1 MDTRRTTRVG
11 VPEAEDT
18 TAVGGPGTAEDA
30 IDQPGLGASTPQQL
44 EEGEPSM
51 EGLREAHAK
60 LTELL
65 YAAAAML
72 DTITQLGAAGPPR
85 GNGSR
90 RSQRLPAISTE
101 QHFETPAI
109 AAAAVEGVAALS
121 IASNGGSTVPAAS
134 PPTGG
139 TSPRVR
145 PAMPSLVRADAD
157 LSEADEGVRSSSAA
171 AALHQR
177 LPPLKEFVGED
188 GDWGG
193 FQRRF
198 LAHQEMAQWTDAEA
212 LRALPALL
220 DSDALAT
227 LTSASK
233 ERRSTLRKAMQVL
246 SAVYG
251 PPSDCRQLFYD
262 RQRGTKESPLAYRT
276 SLLALAK
283 EAFPRMD
290 DEGVDAMVTEKI
302 LLLADDLDI
311 VIVAQDDAEM
321 CSLQAARLLH
331 ANLSSQR
338 RKASKAAS
346 GRAVAA
352 ATLPAEEVC
361 AIDHQ
366 RQHGAGVREDRAGSS
381 RLQHPSSSPALPRCY
396 NCGFRGHVAS
406 GCRSPGQRRTTP
418 QRDAGPRHKLHHHNP
433 ASRGTPHAWPT
444 HTPVTHSNTAAK
456 GGPISRTMAPTRTAL
471 GTQIEPSQWSVLA
484 HRVVAA
490 SSGSSAVVG
499 HIDGVEVRILVDTGA
514 SATIISELIYNILPA
529 QSRPLM
535 PVNVPFFAANGGSL
549 GIIGQIR
556 AQICVGDIK
565 LSGPI
570 FVSSSLAVPCLLGTD
585 FLAKMPIRIL
595 IDQGCIELP
604 SGRRMAFL
612 PSPAT
617 SRTAFATVPAFV
629 DRTVRVPPGAQ
640 MLIPLKLRR
649 PFAKGIGAQGVLLGP
664 SRAGVSGPDLLPA
677 QTIVRGEGEPFIA
690 VLNVGSQ
697 TVVVPQGTVLAH
709 ATPVPSTGFSPFYL
723 MYGREPDPPV
733 RAQLQIPVPQGKT
746 NLADHVKF
754 NLDKLTEARDAA
766 MQNSDLRQKANER
779 LRLSR
784 AHMLQWK
791 PGDKA
796 WLHCPQEM
804 WSSIGL
810 R

>member
-18 TAVGGPGTAEDA
+18 TAVGGSDTAEDA

-44 EEGEPSM
+44 EEGEPST
-51 EGLREAHAK
+51 EGLRQAHAK
-60 LTELL
+60 LAELL

-72 DTITQLGAAGPPR
+72 DNITRLGAAGPPR
-85 GNGSR
+85 GDSSQR
-90 RSQRLPAISTE
+90 PQRLPAISTG

-121 IASNGGSTVPAAS
+121 IASNGRSTVPAAS

-145 PAMPSLVRADAD
+145 PAMPSLLRADAES
-157 LSEADEGVRSSSAA
+157 SEGDEGARSSSAA

-227 LTSASK
+227 LTSAPK

-338 RKASKAAS
+338 RKANKAAS

-352 ATLPAEEVC
+352 ATLPVEAVC
-361 AIDHQ
+361 AIDHR

-381 RLQHPSSSPALPRCY
+381 RLQHPSSPPALPRCY
-396 NCGFRGHVAS
+396 NCGIRGHVAS
-406 GCRSPGQRRTTP
+406 GCRSPRQRGTTP

-433 ASRGTPHAWPT
+433 ASRGTPHVWPT

-471 GTQIEPSQWSVLA
+471 GTHIEPSQWSVLA

-499 HIDGVEVRILVDTGA
+499 HIDGVE
-514 SATIISELIYNILPA
+514 
-529 QSRPLM
+529 
-535 PVNVPFFAANGGSL
+535 
-549 GIIGQIR
+549 
-556 AQICVGDIK
+556 
-565 LSGPI
+565 
-570 FVSSSLAVPCLLGTD
+570 
-585 FLAKMPIRIL
+585 
-595 IDQGCIELP
+595 
-604 SGRRMAFL
+604 
-612 PSPAT
+612 
-617 SRTAFATVPAFV
+617 
-629 DRTVRVPPGAQ
+629 
-640 MLIPLKLRR
+640 
-649 PFAKGIGAQGVLLGP
+649 
-664 SRAGVSGPDLLPA
+664 
-677 QTIVRGEGEPFIA
+677 
-690 VLNVGSQ
+690 
-697 TVVVPQGTVLAH
+697 
-709 ATPVPSTGFSPFYL
+709 
-723 MYGREPDPPV
+723 
-733 RAQLQIPVPQGKT
+733 GKT

-796 WLHCPQEM
+796 WLHCPQVPLAT
-804 WSSIGL
+804 SSKLVRPWRGPVEVVEVLRPQCVRINETPATRRRRQVETSGRPCDVTALPRGGATARQQQRQQQRQQWHLAGGARCGL
-810 R
+810 WVASGWFGFPLTATVSGERKLLKRRLAGPPLRRLSLKVRTSRGVSTSAVAAAVGGDRGGAWPTAVTFCGVHGAASSRARPCCC

>member
-1 MDTRRTTRVG
+1 MPREVSNAGWQEVTGQTQ
-11 VPEAEDT
+11 EN
-18 TAVGGPGTAEDA
+18 
-30 IDQPGLGASTPQQL
+30 
-44 EEGEPSM
+44 GEPST

-60 LTELL
+60 LAELL

-72 DTITQLGAAGPPR
+72 DHITQLGAAGPPR
-85 GNGSR
+85 GDGSR
-90 RSQRLPAISTE
+90 RPQRLPAISTE
-101 QHFETPAI
+101 HHFENPAI
-109 AAAAVEGVAALS
+109 AAAAVEGVAGLS
-121 IASNGGSTVPAAS
+121 IESNGGHTVPAAS
-134 PPTGG
+134 SPTDD

-145 PAMPSLVRADAD
+145 PAMPSVVRA
-157 LSEADEGVRSSSAA
+157 EAEPGEGDRGVRPSTAA

-177 LPPLKEFVGED
+177 LPPLKEFVGEE

-220 DSDALAT
+220 DSDAIAT
-227 LTSASK
+227 LTSAPK
-233 ERRSTLRKAMQVL
+233 ERRSTLQTAMQL
-246 SAVYG
+246 LAAVYG

-262 RQRGTKESPLAYRT
+262 RQRGAKESPLAYRT

-283 EAFPRMD
+283 AAFPRMD
-290 DEGVDAMVTEKI
+290 IEGVDAMVTEKI

-311 VIVAQDDAEM
+311 VIIAQDDAEM
-321 CSLQAARLLH
+321 CSLQAARLIH
-331 ANLSSQR
+331 ANLLAQR

-346 GRAVAA
+346 GRAVDA
-352 ATLPAEEVC
+352 ATLPAEEIC

-366 RQHGAGVREDRAGSS
+366 RQQGAGVRADRGAGDDTSTG
-381 RLQHPSSSPALPRCY
+381 RRPLP
-396 NCGFRGHVAS
+396 
-406 GCRSPGQRRTTP
+406 
-418 QRDAGPRHKLHHHNP
+418 KLHHHNP
-433 ASRGTPHAWPT
+433 ASRGTPHVWPT
-444 HTPVTHSNTAAK
+444 HTPVTHSNTAAN
-456 GGPISRTMAPTRTAL
+456 GGSISRTIAPTRTTL
-471 GTQIEPSQWSVLA
+471 GTHIEPSQWSVLA

-514 SATIISELIYNILPA
+514 SATIISELIYNILPV

-535 PVNVPFFAANGGSL
+535 PVNVPFYAANGGSL

-570 FVSSSLAVPCLLGTD
+570 FVSSSLAVPCLLGMD

-612 PSPAT
+612 PSPVT

-629 DRTVRVPPGAQ
+629 DRTVHVPPGAQ

-649 PFAKGIGAQGVLLGP
+649 PFAKGIGAQAVLLGP
-664 SRAGVSGPDLLPA
+664 SRAGVSEPHLLPA
-677 QTIVRGEGEPFIA
+677 QTIVRGDGDPFIA

-697 TVVVPQGTVLAH
+697 TVVVSQGTVLAH
-709 ATPVPSTGFSPFYL
+709 AMPVPCEEPVANHVSAVSAPRPHSDSDEGWLEALCAGST
-723 MYGREPDPPV
+723 
-733 RAQLQIPVPQGKT
+733 
-746 NLADHVKF
+746 
-754 NLDKLTEARDAA
+754 
-766 MQNSDLRQKANER
+766 DL
-779 LRLSR
+779 
-784 AHMLQWK
+784 
-791 PGDKA
+791 
-796 WLHCPQEM
+796 
-804 WSSIGL
+804 
-810 R
+810 

>member
-1 MDTRRTTRVG
+1 
-11 VPEAEDT
+11 
-18 TAVGGPGTAEDA
+18 
-30 IDQPGLGASTPQQL
+30 
-44 EEGEPSM
+44 
-51 EGLREAHAK
+51 
-60 LTELL
+60 
-65 YAAAAML
+65 ML
-72 DTITQLGAAGPPR
+72 DNITRLGAAGPPR
-85 GNGSR
+85 GDSSQR
-90 RSQRLPAISTE
+90 PQRLPAISTE

-134 PPTGG
+134 P
-139 TSPRVR
+139 RVR
-145 PAMPSLVRADAD
+145 PAMPSLVRADAE

-361 AIDHQ
+361 AINHQ
-366 RQHGAGVREDRAGSS
+366 RQHGAGAREDRAGSS
-381 RLQHPSSSPALPRCY
+381 RLQRPSSPPALPRCY
-396 NCGFRGHVAS
+396 NCGIRGHVAS
-406 GCRSPGQRRTTP
+406 GCRSPRQRGTTP

-433 ASRGTPHAWPT
+433 EH
-444 HTPVTHSNTAAK
+444 
-456 GGPISRTMAPTRTAL
+456 
-471 GTQIEPSQWSVLA
+471 
-484 HRVVAA
+484 
-490 SSGSSAVVG
+490 
-499 HIDGVEVRILVDTGA
+499 
-514 SATIISELIYNILPA
+514 
-529 QSRPLM
+529 
-535 PVNVPFFAANGGSL
+535 
-549 GIIGQIR
+549 
-556 AQICVGDIK
+556 
-565 LSGPI
+565 
-570 FVSSSLAVPCLLGTD
+570 
-585 FLAKMPIRIL
+585 
-595 IDQGCIELP
+595 
-604 SGRRMAFL
+604 
-612 PSPAT
+612 
-617 SRTAFATVPAFV
+617 
-629 DRTVRVPPGAQ
+629 
-640 MLIPLKLRR
+640 
-649 PFAKGIGAQGVLLGP
+649 
-664 SRAGVSGPDLLPA
+664 
-677 QTIVRGEGEPFIA
+677 
-690 VLNVGSQ
+690 
-697 TVVVPQGTVLAH
+697 
-709 ATPVPSTGFSPFYL
+709 
-723 MYGREPDPPV
+723 
-733 RAQLQIPVPQGKT
+733 
-746 NLADHVKF
+746 
-754 NLDKLTEARDAA
+754 
-766 MQNSDLRQKANER
+766 
-779 LRLSR
+779 
-784 AHMLQWK
+784 
-791 PGDKA
+791 
-796 WLHCPQEM
+796 QE
-804 WSSIGL
+804 
-810 R
+810 

>member
-1 MDTRRTTRVG
+1 MDTRRTTRVR
-11 VPEAEDT
+11 VPGAEDT
-18 TAVGGPGTAEDA
+18 AAVGEPETAEDA
-30 IDQPGLGASTPQQL
+30 IEQPGLGASMPQQL
-44 EEGEPSM
+44 EEGEPST
-51 EGLREAHAK
+51 EGLRQAHAK
-60 LTELL
+60 LAELL

-72 DTITQLGAAGPPR
+72 DNITRLGAAGSPR
-85 GNGSR
+85 GYSSQR
-90 RSQRLPAISTE
+90 PQRLPAISTE

-109 AAAAVEGVAALS
+109 AAAAVEGVVALS

-134 PPTGG
+134 P
-139 TSPRVR
+139 RVR
-145 PAMPSLVRADAD
+145 PAMPSLLRADAES
-157 LSEADEGVRSSSAA
+157 SEGDEGARSSSAA

-177 LPPLKEFVGED
+177 LPPLKEFVGEE

-227 LTSASK
+227 LTSAMK

-290 DEGVDAMVTEKI
+290 DEGIDAMVTEKI

-361 AIDHQ
+361 AINHR
-366 RQHGAGVREDRAGSS
+366 RQHGAGAREDRAGSS
-381 RLQHPSSSPALPRCY
+381 HLQRSSSPPALPRCY
-396 NCGFRGHVAS
+396 NCGIRGHVAS
-406 GCRSPGQRRTTP
+406 GCRSPRQRGTTP

-433 ASRGTPHAWPT
+433 ASRGTPHVWPT
-444 HTPVTHSNTAAK
+444 YTPVAHSNTAAK
-456 GGPISRTMAPTRTAL
+456 GGPMSRTMAPTRTAL
-471 GTQIEPSQWSVLA
+471 GTHIEPSQWSVLA

-499 HIDGVEVRILVDTGA
+499 HIDGVE
-514 SATIISELIYNILPA
+514 
-529 QSRPLM
+529 
-535 PVNVPFFAANGGSL
+535 
-549 GIIGQIR
+549 
-556 AQICVGDIK
+556 
-565 LSGPI
+565 
-570 FVSSSLAVPCLLGTD
+570 
-585 FLAKMPIRIL
+585 
-595 IDQGCIELP
+595 
-604 SGRRMAFL
+604 
-612 PSPAT
+612 
-617 SRTAFATVPAFV
+617 
-629 DRTVRVPPGAQ
+629 
-640 MLIPLKLRR
+640 
-649 PFAKGIGAQGVLLGP
+649 
-664 SRAGVSGPDLLPA
+664 
-677 QTIVRGEGEPFIA
+677 
-690 VLNVGSQ
+690 
-697 TVVVPQGTVLAH
+697 
-709 ATPVPSTGFSPFYL
+709 
-723 MYGREPDPPV
+723 
-733 RAQLQIPVPQGKT
+733 
-746 NLADHVKF
+746 
-754 NLDKLTEARDAA
+754 
-766 MQNSDLRQKANER
+766 KANER

-784 AHMLQWK
+784 AHILQWK

-796 WLHCPQEM
+796 WLHCPQVPLATSSKLVRPWRGPVEVVEVLRPQCVRIKLEPVAWYQSQSQC
-804 WSSIGL
+804 WSGL
-810 R
+810 WVPGPTDQCRAKIASPSPLVEDSEAG